1 MNKPYR
7 LNKGDKV
14 AIVSLSSGILGE
26 KFVEHELVLG
36 VKRLEEFG
44 LVPVF
49 MNNAL
54 KGLDFLKEHPEA
66 RADDLKQAFADDSI
80 KAIICAI
87 GGIDTYKTYPFLF
100 EDEKF
105 KADVKTNPKI
115 FMGFSDT
122 TANHL
127 MFQKLGLNT
136 FYGPALLTDFAEF
149 EDDMLPYTKAAVEY
163 LFNPTDGYQIKSSE
177 VWYKDRTDF
186 SPAAVGTK
194 REKLAEN
201 RGYEL
206 LQGSG
211 TVSGKLL
218 GGCLDV
224 MAHLINV
231 YSPHPNTTNEL
242 IDEQIVINA
251 KYPTFPTFEEWKG
264 KIMFFETSEE
274 KMPPEH
280 FEKIIKTFKS
290 MGIFE
295 AINGLV
301 VGKPIDE
308 VYYEEYK
315 AILKAELKEYNIPVL
330 YNFNFGHSYPRTII
344 PYGADA
350 VLDANHKTLTIV
362 ESALK

>member
-7 LNKGDKV
+7 LHKGDKV

-26 KFVEHELVLG
+26 QFVVHELDLG
-36 VKRLEEFG
+36 VKRLKEYG
-44 LVPVF
+44 LEPVF

-54 KGLDFLKEHPEA
+54 KGLNFLKEHPEA

-87 GGIDTYKTYPFLF
+87 GGIDTFRTYPYLF
-100 EDEKF
+100 EDEEF
-105 KADVKTNPKI
+105 KNNVKNNPKI

-149 EDDMLPYTKAAVEY
+149 EDEMLPYTKNAVDY
-163 LFNPTDGYQIKSSE
+163 LFNPTDNYQIKSSN

-186 SPAAVGTK
+186 SPAAVGTN
-194 REKLAEN
+194 REKLEETK
-201 RGYEL
+201 GYEV
-206 LQGSG
+206 LQGSNA
-211 TVSGKLL
+211 VSGKLL

-224 MAHLINV
+224 MAHLIGIFSN
-231 YSPHPNTTNEL
+231 HPSTTQDI
-242 IDEQIVINA
+242 IDEQTQINQ
-251 KYPTFPTFEEWKG
+251 KYPTFPSLDEWAE

-280 FEKIIKTFKS
+280 FEKIIKAFKS
-290 MGIFE
+290 MGLFK
-295 AINGLV
+295 AIAGLV

-308 VYYEEYK
+308 VFYEEYK
-315 AILKAELKEYNIPVL
+315 AILKEELKEYDIPVL
-330 YNFNFGHSYPRTII
+330 YNFNFGHSYPRAVI
-344 PYGADA
+344 PYGAEA
-350 VLDANHKTLTIV
+350 VLDPKNKSLTIV